1 MLNPVSKATLLDR
14 LGRAALVLAAC
25 ACAAPAL
32 AQRGALTLPRNLDQ
46 LTDRAS
52 DIVRGTVVSAR
63 VEKHPELDN
72 LDTVVVTLRLSETL
86 KGSARETFTFRQ
98 YVWDVRDRQDAAG
111 YRKGQELL
119 LLMIAPSRYGL
130 SSPAGLD
137 QGRFRIERDRRGR
150 EIAVNGMGNFK
161 LFDGLDAGTKSAAA
175 LSAQQ
180 ANLVA
185 KHRKGPVDAA
195 LLTAMIRTFVG
206 NE

>member
-1 MLNPVSKATLLDR
+1 MSSATFFHR
-14 LGRAALVLAAC
+14 LGRAALILAAC

-32 AQRGALTLPRNLDQ
+32 AQRGALTLPRNLEQ

-52 DIVRGTVVSAR
+52 DIVRGTVVSAH

-72 LDTVVVTLRLSETL
+72 LDTVVVTLRLSDTL

-98 YVWDVRDRQDAAG
+98 FIWDVRDRHDAAG

-150 EIAVNGMGNFK
+150 ETAVNGMGNFK
-161 LFDGLDAGTKSAAA
+161 LFDGLGANEASAVSLTAR
-175 LSAQQ
+175 Q
-180 ANLVA
+180 ASLVA
-185 KHRKGPVDAA
+185 KHRKGPVDATE
-195 LLTAMIRTFVG
+195 LTAMIRAYA
-206 NE
+206 ESD

>member
-1 MLNPVSKATLLDR
+1 MLNPVSMTALLDR

-32 AQRGALTLPRNLDQ
+32 AQRSALTLPRNLEQ

-52 DIVRGTVVSAR
+52 DIVRGTVVSAH

-72 LDTVVVTLRLSETL
+72 LDTVVVTLALTDTL
-86 KGSARETFTFRQ
+86 KGPARESFTFRQ
-98 YVWDVRDRQDAAG
+98 FIWDVRDRQDAAG

-119 LLMIAPSRYGL
+119 LLMIPPSRYGL

-150 EIAVNGMGNFK
+150 ATAVNGMGNFR
-161 LFDGLDAGTKSAAA
+161 LFDGLATQRPAAA
-175 LSAQQ
+175 SLTARQ
-180 ANLVA
+180 AGLIA

-195 LLTAMIRTFVG
+195 ELIAMIRVFAE
-206 NE
+206 ND